1 MLIIPATSNVCPV
14 VQGNIFLAMAV
25 LFRIQTRCVANEF
38 ENGIHETRNAEK
50 ALYYYEQLH
59 KTLKMAKAADNA
71 IKDYRAWAAI
81 RVARCKRDAEWDNK
95 VEQVIQR
102 FGWLIFIIGGVC
114 SACGIILSFLR
125 QQRNE
130 SPHPATTRDA
140 SPVGRNTQ
148 REPQDVP
155 RRRSLRLHRQLRVS
169 RVSQGDSEPTG

>member
-1 MLIIPATSNVCPV
+1 MTMMLIIPAIPNVCPV
-14 VQGNIFLAMAV
+14 IQGNIFLAMAV

-81 RVARCKRDAEWDNK
+81 QVEQCKRDAEWDDK

-114 SACGIILSFLR
+114 SACDGILSFLR

-148 REPQDVP
+148 QAPRPD
-155 RRRSLRLHRQLRVS
+155 RRRSPRLHRQLRVS
-169 RVSQGDSEPTG
+169 RVSQGDS